1 MALPLLAAAMAAAA
15 AAKAIFSGAKA
26 AESLFLK
33 SGEESN
39 PESRNGEPVL
49 APFDGVWG
57 VGIGGIGRIGDP
69 KPNCPGTGN
78 AAPRLNGFFSWDRF
92 SVFRILLLFGV
103 MSGKKRSKE

>member
-1 MALPLLAAAMAAAA
+1 MLPLALPLLAAAMAAAA

-33 SGEESN
+33 SDEESN
-39 PESRNGEPVL
+39 PTSRNGESAL
-49 APFDGVWG
+49 APFDGMCG

-78 AAPRLNGFFSWDRF
+78 AAPRLNAFLS
-92 SVFRILLLFGV
+92 
-103 MSGKKRSKE
+103 